1 MKATIYHN
9 PRCSKSRQTYQILD
23 EAGLDIEE
31 IRYLDNPPSVEELD
45 QLCQAMGVE
54 PIEITR
60 TKEALFKALELSKD
74 DVRSRKEWLQILV
87 ENPRLIERPIVKIGN
102 QVVMGRPPE
111 NVKAILPS
119 KTQK

>member
-31 IRYLDNPPSVEELD
+31 IRYLDNPPTVEELD

-87 ENPRLIERPIVKIGN
+87 ENPRLIERPIVKIGD

-111 NVKAILPS
+111 NVKAILP
-119 KTQK
+119 